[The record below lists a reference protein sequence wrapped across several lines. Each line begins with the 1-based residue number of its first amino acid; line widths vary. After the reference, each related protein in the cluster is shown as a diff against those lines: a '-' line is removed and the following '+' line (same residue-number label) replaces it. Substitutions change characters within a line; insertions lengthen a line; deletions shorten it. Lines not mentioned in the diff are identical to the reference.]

1 VNKIDQL
8 HHGRVWLPHDF
19 GRSFHCTC
27 VSYQESNRY
36 VFVAFYL
43 CQNLRQY
50 IVLITGV
57 TLGGL
62 GQETARAIAIHA
74 PKLIILAGRTVSK
87 VQDAQ
92 DAIKK
97 AAPDTPT
104 RQLILDLAS
113 QKKVRE
119 AAKEVNSWTDVP
131 TIDIVI
137 NNAGIMAQPFQLN
150 EDGIESQFG
159 ANHIGH
165 FLFTQLIIGKIL
177 ASGDGA
183 RVVNLSS
190 NGYQMGGVRW
200 NDWNFEVR
208 RQNSERDKIEI

>member
-1 VNKIDQL
+1 
-8 HHGRVWLPHDF
+8 
-19 GRSFHCTC
+19 
-27 VSYQESNRY
+27 
-36 VFVAFYL
+36 
-43 CQNLRQY
+43 
-50 IVLITGV
+50 
-57 TLGGL
+57 LGGL
-62 GQETARAIAIHA
+62 GQETARAIALHA

-97 AAPDTPT
+97 AAQDTPT
-104 RQLILDLAS
+104 RKLILDLAS

-208 RQNSERDKIEI
+208 RQSSERDKIEI